1 MNREQ
6 RRRYNKAHKTNYTKQ
21 EFDMMIAVDRIKR
34 GIAEFDDLDLP
45 RNFMHMDNTELC
57 PDGTEVKLNFESLE
71 ARCKTV
77 DASNKLFRDWVEEAK
92 KDPDRIYHLTR
103 EGARNSLVCLEED
116 DREVELDGKM
126 VKAPRWLFDLMADI
140 FIFVQGKW
148 VSPAAVDKKF
158 FVPYSEIRPS
168 NK

>member
-57 PDGTEVKLNFESLE
+57 PDGTEVKLNFDSLE